1 MLCLRRARSLRWRS
15 RRACADSRE
24 GPRCGASGRGEDG
37 TGAGTSGRGED
48 GTGAGTSGRGEDGTG
63 AGTSGRDEDGTEDD
77 VCDCGEAGKSVK
89 FQL

>member
-1 MLCLRRARSLRWRS
+1 MLCLRRARSLRRRS

-48 GTGAGTSGRGEDGTG
+48 GTSGRGEDGTR
-63 AGTSGRDEDGTEDD
+63 AGISECEEVDIEDD
-77 VCDCGEAGKSVK
+77 ACGSVETGKSME
-89 FQL
+89 LSLIHI